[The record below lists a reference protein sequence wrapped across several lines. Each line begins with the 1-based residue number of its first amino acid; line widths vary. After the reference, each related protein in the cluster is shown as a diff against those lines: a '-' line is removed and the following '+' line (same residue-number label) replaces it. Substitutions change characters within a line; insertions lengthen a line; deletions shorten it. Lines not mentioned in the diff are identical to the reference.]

1 MLKIAICGAG
11 NRGTGYSEILLK
23 NRTRGQV
30 TAVADPRDFYRDGLG
45 DKWHIPPEKRFS
57 DWRGLLNAPK
67 DADAVIL
74 SMPDHC
80 HSEPAIAF
88 AEAGYH
94 ILLEKPMAPT
104 LAECEAITE
113 AVGKAGTIFGV
124 CHVLRYTP
132 YYQILKKIIDRGE
145 IGEVRGIQHLE
156 SVVYWH
162 HAHGFVRGNWRNRK
176 ESGFILLT
184 KSCHDL
190 DIMNYLVGRPWRAV
204 SSFGGLT
211 GLNHAHRPAGSAER
225 CLDCPQAVE
234 SGCPYSA
241 LKIYW
246 RDRAEK
252 GDWKWPVDI
261 LTGVPTREALFE
273 ALRNGPYG
281 RCVYACD
288 NDVADH
294 QTVAIE
300 FDGGVF
306 ADFTLTAFTPLG
318 GRRITS
324 IFGTAGMIR
333 GDGVKL
339 DISRY
344 LDDSSRTIDTAAGMS
359 GSIADGHGGGDA
371 GIIHAF
377 LDAVESRD
385 QSKMLSG
392 PEETL
397 ESHRIVFKAEES
409 RNKRQTIFFSQGQ
422 PQKEDL
428 LWKQREKFSH

>member
-1 MLKIAICGAG
+1 MKIAICGAG
-11 NRGTGYSEILLK
+11 NRGTSYSTIFHEI
-23 NRTRGQV
+23 RTRAEV
-30 TAVADPRDFYRDGLG
+30 VSVADPREFYRNRLG
-45 DKWHIPPEKRFS
+45 DQWNLPEEKRFT
-57 DWRGLLNAPK
+57 DWRELLNAPK
-67 DADAVIL
+67 EADAVLIA
-74 SMPDHC
+74 MPDHC

-88 AEAGYH
+88 ARAGYH

-104 LAECEAITE
+104 LAECEAITRVIRE
-113 AVGKAGTIFGV
+113 TGVIFGV

-132 YYQILKKIIDRGE
+132 YYQTLKHLLDSGE
-145 IGEVRGIQHLE
+145 IGTLRGIQHLE

-162 HAHGFVRGNWRNRK
+162 HAHGFVRGNWHNQK

-184 KSCHDL
+184 KSCHDM
-190 DIMNYLVGRPWRAV
+190 DILNYLIGRRCKAV

-211 GLNHAHRPAGSAER
+211 SLNHAHRPDGAPER
-225 CLDCPQAVE
+225 CLDCPERIE
-234 SGCPYSA
+234 SKCPYSA

-252 GDWKWPVDI
+252 GDWGWPVDI
-261 LTGVPTREALFE
+261 LTEQSTKESLMN
-273 ALRNGPYG
+273 ALRNSSYG

-294 QTVAIE
+294 QTVNLE
-300 FDGGVF
+300 FEGGVY

-324 IFGTAGMIR
+324 IFGTEGMIR

-344 LDDSSRTIDTAAGMS
+344 LDDSLRTIDTASGMS
-359 GSIADGHGGGDA
+359 GNIADGHGGGDA
-371 GIIHAF
+371 GIIHSF
-377 LDAVESRD
+377 LDAIENNDPSRL
-385 QSKMLSG
+385 LSG

-409 RNKRQTIFFSQGQ
+409 RRNRRMEFFS
-422 PQKEDL
+422 
-428 LWKQREKFSH
+428 